1 MKKYTAKLVCSDSDG
16 TIYHYRG
23 YEIQSFKSDMGFGTC
38 WNIRPIGNAFPDD
51 ATNTLREAKSM
62 IDEILWAE
70 IIDSHRPN
78 TGFLE

>member
-38 WNIRPIGNAFPDD
+38 WNIRPIGNDFPDD

-62 IDEILWAE
+62 IDEWLWAE
-70 IIDSHRPN
+70 IINSHR
-78 TGFLE
+78 

>member
-23 YEIQSFKSDMGFGTC
+23 YEIQSFKSDFGNG
-38 WNIRPIGNAFPDD
+38 WNIRPIGSNIPDD
-51 ATNTLREAKSM
+51 ATDTLREAKSM
-62 IDEILWAE
+62 IDEILWSE